1 MLKISI
7 ASGKGGTGK
16 TTIAT
21 NLAVAMARH
30 GKHVTYVDCDVE
42 EPNGRLFLRPEI
54 AKIEEVY
61 SMIPKVDLDKCT
73 YCGIC
78 ADICQYNAIAVLP
91 DNVVLFPSL
100 CHSCGGC
107 FHICPEKAVTEIL
120 RPVGEIR
127 TGNGY
132 GVGFLEGSLNIGEAL
147 APPVIREVKNRV
159 HDSELVII
167 DASPGTSCPV
177 IEAVRGSDYI
187 ILVTEPTPF
196 GLHDLKMAVEM
207 VRKLEIPF
215 GVIINRSDIGNNL
228 TESYCLAENIDVLM
242 KMPFDRK
249 MAEMYSEGEI
259 YVLKDDAFSEKL
271 VSLHG
276 VVMNRLQYAGT
287 GSNQR

>member
-1 MLKISI
+1 LLKISI

-16 TTIAT
+16 TTIAI
-21 NLAVAMARH
+21 NMAVALARH
-30 GKHVTYVDCDVE
+30 GRQVTYADCDVE

-54 AKIEEVY
+54 AKNDEVH
-61 SMIPKVDLDKCT
+61 SLIPRVDLDKCT
-73 YCGIC
+73 YCGMC
-78 ADICQYNAIAVLP
+78 SDICQYNAIAVLP
-91 DNVVLFPSL
+91 DNVVVFPSL

-107 FHICPEKAVTEIL
+107 FHICPEKAITEIP
-120 RPVGEIR
+120 RPMGKISIGR
-127 TGNGY
+127 GY
-132 GVGFLEGSLNIGEAL
+132 GVDFLEGSLNVGEAL
-147 APPVIREVKNRV
+147 APPVIREVKNRIPN
-159 HDSELVII
+159 SELIII

-177 IEAVRGSDYI
+177 IEAVRDSDFI

-207 VRKLEIPF
+207 VRRLGIPF
-215 GVIINRSDIGNNL
+215 GVVINRSDIGNEL

-242 KMPFDRK
+242 KIPFDRK

-259 YVLKDDAFSEKL
+259 CVLSDDAFSEKL

-276 VVMNRLQYAGT
+276 AIINGLQYART